1 MRLLIS
7 IVLVV
12 SVLLGGCAAEGPK
25 PSTPTPS
32 PTVTPGNES
41 NLAEEQDQ
49 VIYGKVYPGEA
60 KSHEVLV
67 GNVTRVSF
75 ELKRVEHKLGLTLTP
90 PSAKPIYS
98 SVLGVNPNIS
108 CGYDDGTCGGTQA
121 SCTIDNPEQGKWIV
135 HVSPLDVPPGGK
147 DYLVLV
153 SFETEI
159 NFSLNVYPRIYTPGE
174 PIRIMAGPALT
185 VEPVRTMAGPAPTT
199 GSGGSGEVITWASVV
214 ADIVMPGNVTERVVL
229 YDDGLHGDSQAD
241 DGTYTNV
248 FTDTSSWGIYGISL
262 TASGT
267 ENGVKFQKRDAA
279 LVWVSPP
286 PDLSID
292 ASDIVFSNDNPYDG
306 ESISIT
312 ATVHNI
318 GEGDATFARIR
329 FYYDE
334 RWRGEISVPIIRVP
348 AGGTA
353 EVKAWWVAKAGDHN
367 IYVNAENLCS
377 VEEQNLSN
385 NESHR
390 PIHVSVEAN
399 Q

>member
-1 MRLLIS
+1 MKLELLVSIILIS
-7 IVLVV
+7 VI
-12 SVLLGGCAAEGPK
+12 LLGGCAAEQ
-25 PSTPTPS
+25 SASPTLSPS
-32 PTVTPGNES
+32 PTVTPGNTPS
-41 NLAEEQDQ
+41 PAEEQDQ
-49 VIYGKVYPGEA
+49 VIYGKIYPGEE

-75 ELKRVEHKLGLTLTP
+75 ELKWIEHELCLSLTTP
-90 PSAKPIYS
+90 SGKPIDF
-98 SVLGVNPNIS
+98 SVQGVYPNII
-108 CGYDDGTCGGTQA
+108 CGYDEGTCGGTQA

-135 HVSPLDVPPGGK
+135 HVSPVDVPPGGK

-153 SFETEI
+153 SSQTEI
-159 NFSLNVYPRIYTPGE
+159 NFSLDVYPQIYTPGE
-174 PIRIMAGPALT
+174 PIRIIAGPAFT
-185 VEPVRTMAGPAPTT
+185 VGSARIILGPVPTV
-199 GSGGSGEVITWASVV
+199 GSGGSDEVITVASVV
-214 ADIVMPGNVTERVVL
+214 ADIVMPGNVTESLVL
-229 YDDGLHGDSQAD
+229 YDHAD

-248 FTDTSSWGIYGISL
+248 FTDTGSPGIYGISI
-262 TASGT
+262 TASST
-267 ENGVKFQKRDAA
+267 ENGVKFQKRDAT

-312 ATVHNI
+312 AIVHNI
-318 GEGDATFARIR
+318 GEGDATFARIW

-334 RWRGEISVPIIRVP
+334 RWRGEISVPIIYVP

-367 IYVNAENLCS
+367 IYVNAENMCS

-390 PIHVSVEAN
+390 PIHMSIKTK

>member
-49 VIYGKVYPGEA
+49 VIYGKIYPGEE

-75 ELKRVEHKLGLTLTP
+75 ELKWIEHELGLSLTT
-90 PSAKPIYS
+90 PSGEPNVICS
-98 SVLGVNPNIS
+98 SG
-108 CGYDDGTCGGTQA
+108 GGTCGGYQA
-121 SCTIDNPEQGKWIV
+121 DCIIDNPEPGKWIV
-135 HVSPLDVPPGGK
+135 HVSALDVPQGGK
-147 DYLVLV
+147 DYIVLV
-153 SFETEI
+153 SFKTEI
-159 NFSLNVYPRIYTPGE
+159 NFSLFVYPRIYTPGE
-174 PIRIMAGPALT
+174 PIRIWVGRA
-185 VEPVRTMAGPAPTT
+185 PVTF
-199 GSGGSGEVITWASVV
+199 GSSGEAITGASVV
-214 ADIVMPGNVTERVVL
+214 ADIVTPGNVTERLVL
-229 YDDGLHGDSQAD
+229 YDDGLHGDLQAD

-248 FTDTSSWGIYGISL
+248 FTDTSSWGIYRISV

-267 ENGVKFQKRDAA
+267 ENGAKFQKRDAT

-334 RWRGEISVPIIRVP
+334 RWRGEISVPIVRVP

-390 PIHVSVEAN
+390 PIHVSIETK

>member
-1 MRLLIS
+1 MKLGLFLSLVLIS
-7 IVLVV
+7 II
-12 SVLLGGCAAEGPK
+12 LLGGCAAEQSASPT
-25 PSTPTPS
+25 PSPS
-32 PTVTPGNES
+32 PTVTPGNTPS
-41 NLAEEQDQ
+41 PAEEQDQ
-49 VIYGKVYPGEA
+49 VIYGKIYPGEER
-60 KSHEVLV
+60 SHEVLV

-75 ELKRVEHKLGLTLTP
+75 ELKWIEHKLCLSLTTP
-90 PSAKPIYS
+90 SGKPIDF
-98 SVLGVNPNIS
+98 SVQGVYPNIS

-135 HVSPLDVPPGGK
+135 HVSPVDVPPGGK

-159 NFSLNVYPRIYTPGE
+159 NFRLDVYPQIYTPGQ

-185 VEPVRTMAGPAPTT
+185 LGP
-199 GSGGSGEVITWASVV
+199 GGSREVITWASVV
-214 ADIVMPGNVTERVVL
+214 ADIVMPGNVTERLVL

-248 FTDTSSWGIYGISL
+248 FTDTSSPGIYGISV

-267 ENGVKFQKRDAA
+267 ENGVKFQKRDAT

-292 ASDIVFSNDNPYDG
+292 TSDIVFSNDNPYDG

-334 RWRGEISVPIIRVP
+334 RWRGEISVPIVRVP

-353 EVKAWWVAKAGDHN
+353 QVKAWWVAQAGDHN

-377 VEEQNLSN
+377 VEERNLSN

-390 PIHVSVEAN
+390 PIHVSVETK